1 MHSGANLQT
10 PRSLRSVGNAV
21 FGSPSLVM
29 RTPQTQTGMGT
40 RAFLLPPPSPCS
52 PRRVR
57 SAVPECPPPT
67 ARADSGTMKQESSS
81 DRKDADQDKVS
92 KEDVIS
98 HEPDDVLLPDDIL
111 IAPGPSSS
119 TRRYMGD
126 SQGTSKLGG
135 ISPNDDTP
143 QGGDGYASSPLPPS
157 SPLPASPFSSPTKH
171 HDSDIEVPT
180 IDNLLVPDSDILL
193 PSASDSDGPK
203 RKVDTTWLSDDACA
217 TSWLTETDAWL
228 TDTEGGGPLLTD
240 SDGTWLSDSEAVFG
254 DMSSL
259 PPSSASNWFSDD
271 ADIDTDWDGRA
282 MKGRDGAFDTVAF
295 ESVFSAFV
303 EHGGQSAIGQD
314 VGGING
320 GVYGTKE
327 IDSELWESMRSLL
340 GGNTLDGAGT
350 AIGDV
355 GETVDGAKVAQD
367 IQELIKG
374 LVGT

>member
-1 MHSGANLQT
+1 
-10 PRSLRSVGNAV
+10 
-21 FGSPSLVM
+21 
-29 RTPQTQTGMGT
+29 
-40 RAFLLPPPSPCS
+40 
-52 PRRVR
+52 
-57 SAVPECPPPT
+57 
-67 ARADSGTMKQESSS
+67 
-81 DRKDADQDKVS
+81 
-92 KEDVIS
+92 
-98 HEPDDVLLPDDIL
+98 
-111 IAPGPSSS
+111 
-119 TRRYMGD
+119 MGD
-126 SQGTSKLGG
+126 SQGTGELGG
-135 ISPNDDTP
+135 IGPDDDTP
-143 QGGDGYASSPLPPS
+143 QGGDGYTSSPLPPS

-171 HDSDIEVPT
+171 HDSDIEVST

-203 RKVDTTWLSDDACA
+203 RKIDTTWLSDDACA
-217 TSWLTETDAWL
+217 TSWLTDSEVSAWLTETDAWL

-240 SDGTWLSDSEAVFG
+240 SDGAWLSDSEAVFG

-271 ADIDTDWDGRA
+271 ADIDTDWESGP
-282 MKGRDGAFDTVAF
+282 MKGRDGAFDTAAF
-295 ESVFSAFV
+295 ESAFSAFV

-340 GGNTLDGAGT
+340 GGNALEGAGT
-350 AIGDV
+350 ATGDI